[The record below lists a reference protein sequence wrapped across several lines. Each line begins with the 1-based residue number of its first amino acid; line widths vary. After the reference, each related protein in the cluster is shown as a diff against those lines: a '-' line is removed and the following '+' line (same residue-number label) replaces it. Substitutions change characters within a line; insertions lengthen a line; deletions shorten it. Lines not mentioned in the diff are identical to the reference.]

1 MRARIVDNPYSFR
14 GPYPVHRVLPIFA
27 EAGWDVDVV
36 HNAPGASARGLVR
49 RAIEDGC
56 EVVIGAGGDGT
67 LRDIATVLASTNVG
81 LGVLP
86 GGTANVFAHDV
97 GIPVVPERAARAL
110 VEGIP
115 RRIDLGRIELP
126 DGRWTRFLLT
136 AGLGLDG
143 SIMART
149 DPRLKR
155 RTGPGAIGFA
165 ALGAIPGFRPRLAE
179 ITVDGRVAWSGPALQ
194 LLVSNTRL
202 YANIIQPTPSA
213 LLDDGMLDVLVIPR
227 SGWASVGRVTG
238 TFVRTGRPHATLT
251 VAARGAEVVVRSWAR
266 IPIQLDGSP
275 LGWKPSPGGAVR
287 IDSNGRNA
295 LPNGRDAP
303 LPGRADRRDSESAE
317 FRFRAEPAALL
328 AWLPADV
335 PDGFFRPVLAD
346 MTEAVER

>member
-1 MRARIVDNPYSFR
+1 MRARIIDNPYSFR

-36 HNAPGASARGLVR
+36 HNAPGSSARALVR
-49 RAIEDGC
+49 EAIDDGC

-67 LRDIATVLASTNVG
+67 LRDLATVLAHTGVG

-97 GIPVVPERAARAL
+97 RIPAVPEQAARVL
-110 VEGIP
+110 VAGVP

-126 DGRWTRFLLT
+126 DRRWTRFLLT

-155 RTGPGAIGFA
+155 RTGPGAIAFA
-165 ALGAIPGFRPRLAE
+165 AVGAIPGFRPRPADV
-179 ITVDGRVAWSGPALQ
+179 TVDGRLAWSGPALQ

-202 YANIIQPTPSA
+202 YANVIEPTPTA
-213 LLDDGMLDVLVIPR
+213 LLDDGLLDVLIIPMG
-227 SGWASVGRVTG
+227 SWAGVGRITG
-238 TFVRTGRPHATLT
+238 SFVRTGRPHAALT
-251 VAARGAEVVVRSWAR
+251 VALRGAEVTLRTWPH

-275 LGWKPSPGGAVR
+275 LGWRPSAEEPADPVR
-287 IDSNGRNA
+287 SNGWA
-295 LPNGRDAP
+295 AP
-303 LPGRADRRDSESAE
+303 PAVPAQGPGARHDAE
-317 FRFRAEPAALL
+317 FRFRAEPASLL
-328 AWLPADV
+328 AWLPRDV
-335 PDGFFRPVLAD
+335 PDGLFRPVPDAIGTTD
-346 MTEAVER
+346 G